1 MDFDD
6 VNDDGEFDFYLWLD
20 ELCSDLVAFELLCVE
35 LLYSVYFFWLRLT
48 LFYWCFAVMDLAW
61 MIEP

>member
-35 LLYSVYFFWLRLT
+35 
-48 LFYWCFAVMDLAW
+48 
-61 MIEP
+61 